1 MFDKVQKASTS
12 SSDWSPAQLQKQDNF
27 SPQPQQEKPSS
38 FSMSTKGEDTWQYL
52 SVKGK
57 RGRGKGKEKTFNLYP
72 LTFSQN
78 PIPS

>member
-1 MFDKVQKASTS
+1 VKTSTHDLNPYYRQGYLKVS
-12 SSDWSPAQLQKQDNF
+12 SLSYKKVW
-27 SPQPQQEKPSS
+27 
-38 FSMSTKGEDTWQYL
+38 GQYL

-72 LTFSQN
+72 LTFSLN